1 MKNELIICGVCKCL
15 REEDKVCA
23 FCAVDHIIHES
34 TAEPKVSHKHK
45 RMPNYDYVLDGEYND
60 PLYQAY
66 LNNPEILDNI
76 KEET

>member
-1 MKNELIICGVCKCL
+1 MNQELIVCGVCKCL

-23 FCAVDHIIHES
+23 FCAVDHIISES
-34 TAEPKVSHKHK
+34 AIKTNNKHIK
-45 RMPNYDYVLDGEYND
+45 IPNYDYVLDGEYND

-76 KEET
+76 EEET